1 MSTSEQKDEI
11 KELFDAADKSGDGKI
26 STRELGK
33 MFKSI
38 GVKLSVKDVK
48 SLVIKFDSDRSRDID
63 LEEFR
68 ALITDVLNAN
78 KQYEAAY
85 EVFRIFD
92 KNGDN
97 TITVEEARQAC
108 ANLPKPL
115 SDVEFEEFM
124 KRLDADGN
132 GVVCF
137 DEFAKAYACGL

>member
-1 MSTSEQKDEI
+1 MATDQKDEI
-11 KELFDAADKSGDGKI
+11 KALFDAADKSGDGKI

-33 MFKSI
+33 MFKRL
-38 GVKLSVKDVK
+38 GFKLSVEDVK
-48 SLVIKFDSDRSRDID
+48 SLVIKFDSDGSHNID

-68 ALITDVLNAN
+68 ALITDVLGAN
-78 KQYEAAY
+78 KQYEEAY
-85 EVFRIFD
+85 EVFRMFD

-97 TITVEEARQAC
+97 TITVDEAKKAC
-108 ANLPKPL
+108 ADLPKPL